1 MLESAVS
8 TLADM
13 AHAKRTTSVL
23 LFLLALMFAIAA
35 CSGAD
40 AAEVDAPNE
49 ADAATTA
56 TVADEVD
63 TDDGETVGSTVAA
76 LPAVSD
82 NQESHVDAGDLTYDP
97 SEVTEIILEGPTAAS
112 DSDDVEVE
120 GGVVTITDEG
130 VYRLS
135 GTLTDGSVIVDAGG
149 DDDVTL
155 VLDAVDITNSTGAAI
170 AFMNA
175 DEAVVLLADG
185 SSNRLTDGAVYT
197 FPDAETDEPNATL
210 YSSADLAVAGSGEL
224 TVTANYND
232 GITSKDGLVIDE
244 ATINVTAVDDGIR
257 GKDYVIVQGGKFVI
271 DADGDGITSDN
282 DEDEERGYVLVA
294 GGDLTILAGDD
305 GIQAATDVLITDGT
319 IDATAGAASGTGRA
333 LQGDVMVSIAGGELT
348 ATAVDDAIH
357 SNNAVTIDGGTL
369 TLAAGDDGIHG
380 DYLVTINGGTVTV
393 TDSFEGIEAEVIEI
407 NDGVV
412 NVTSDDDGLNV
423 ASAEATA
430 TTPTADPTT
439 GRPARPGR
447 GADEAVGEHY
457 VYINGGTISITV
469 TDALAEQG
477 DGIDANGHIVMTGGV
492 VSISGATDT
501 RNSALDYSG
510 GSFEMTGG
518 LLIGTNIDGR
528 NSEGVG
534 VGSSQA
540 SLYVVSNTV
549 MEAGTVVH
557 IESAEG
563 DSLVTFEPANDYS
576 VIVFSSP
583 DLVAGESYDVHL
595 GGTVSGG
602 SDSGL
607 YDSSEGADGEL
618 VGSVIAT
625 V

>member
-1 MLESAVS
+1 
-8 TLADM
+8 M
-13 AHAKRTTSVL
+13 AHPKRTAPVL

-40 AAEVDAPNE
+40 AAEVNAADDDATV
-49 ADAATTA
+49 AA
-56 TVADEVD
+56 TVADDVRTEEGESVD
-63 TDDGETVGSTVAA
+63 STVAA

-82 NQESHVDAGDLTYDP
+82 NQESHVDEGDLTYDP
-97 SEVTEIILEGPTAAS
+97 SAVTEIVLEGSTTTS
-112 DSDDVEVE
+112 DSGDVEVD

-130 VYRLS
+130 TYRLS
-135 GTLTDGSVIVDAGG
+135 GALTGSVVVDAGD

-155 VLDAVDITNSTGAAI
+155 VLDDVDITNPTGAAI
-170 AFMNA
+170 AFRNA

-185 SSNRLTDGAVYT
+185 SSSRLTDGVDYV
-197 FPDAETDEPNATL
+197 FPDADTDEPNATL
-210 YSSADLAVAGSGEL
+210 YSSADLAIAGTGEL
-224 TVTANYND
+224 IVAANFND

-257 GKDYVIVQGGKFVI
+257 GKDYVIVQDGTIVI

-282 DEDEERGYVLVA
+282 DEDEERGYVLVT

-305 GIQAATDVLITDGT
+305 GIQAATDVLIAGGT
-319 IDATAGAASGTGRA
+319 IDATAGAVSGTGRA
-333 LQGDVMVSIAGGELT
+333 LQGDVMVSIAGGELN
-348 ATAVDDAIH
+348 ATALDDAIH

-380 DYLVTINGGTVTV
+380 DSLVTINGGIVTV

-412 NVTSDDDGLNV
+412 TVTSDDDGLNV

-430 TTPTADPTT
+430 TTPAADPAT

-447 GADEAVGEHY
+447 GGDEAVGEHY

-469 TDALAEQG
+469 TSALAEQG

-534 VGSSQA
+534 AGSSQA
-540 SLYVVSNTV
+540 SLYVVANTV
-549 MEAGTVVH
+549 MGAGTVVH
-557 IESAEG
+557 IGSADG

-583 DLVAGESYDVHL
+583 DLVAGESYDVYL

-602 SDSGL
+602 SASGM